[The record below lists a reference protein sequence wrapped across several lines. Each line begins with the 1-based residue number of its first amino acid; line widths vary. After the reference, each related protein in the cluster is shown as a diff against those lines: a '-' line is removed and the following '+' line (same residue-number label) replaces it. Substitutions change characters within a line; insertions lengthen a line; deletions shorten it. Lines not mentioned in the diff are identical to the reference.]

1 MGAKIETYLD
11 CRYSQFSWEESMLAQ
26 AIHLPGQTQ
35 RRQNTANLTVN
46 EPPGISKS
54 QTWFLHHS
62 SPPSQ
67 FWYTLCPLSPPSG
80 WIQVSSL
87 VCGLWIRMALWFT
100 NTSTSRKPQRVA
112 TYLKANYPRDRFEKT
127 FLLYWTYMF
136 YRHIDL
142 SKPENMMALLR
153 EEKYSDVEIETI
165 MKGAQTPEGKKALTD
180 RTKEAL
186 DRGAFGAPW
195 FWVTNAQGKAE
206 PFFGSDQW
214 PLHVAVLGHTV
225 SGCENYNEGG
235 EVVRK

>member
-46 EPPGISKS
+46 EHPGISKS

-67 FWYTLCPLSPPSG
+67 FWYTLSPLSPPSG
-80 WIQVSSL
+80 WIQVSSP
-87 VCGLWIRMALWFT
+87 
-100 NTSTSRKPQRVA
+100 PQRVA

-142 SKPENMMALLR
+142 SKPENMTALLR

-165 MKGAQTPEGKKALTD
+165 MKGAQTPEGKKALAD

-206 PFFGSDQW
+206 PFFGSDRFHYMWQF
-214 PLHVAVLGHTV
+214 LGIPFQDV
-225 SGCENYNEGG
+225 EIIAKGP
-235 EVVRK
+235 KL